1 MKLSDLF
8 RSLTDA
14 VFGPSGAT
22 VLSFDGSSIKITGN
36 RILQRTANEVRDLLA
51 ESGCKKATITLR
63 ADGRIIISSGVSEH
77 LHQRIRNLIA
87 SS

>member
-1 MKLSDLF
+1 MKLSDLI

-22 VLSFDGSSIKITGN
+22 VLNFDGSSIKITGN
-36 RILQRTANEVRDLLA
+36 KVLQRTANEVRDLLV
-51 ESGCKKATITLR
+51 ESGCKRANITLR
-63 ADGRIIISSGVSEH
+63 ADGRIMISGGVSEH